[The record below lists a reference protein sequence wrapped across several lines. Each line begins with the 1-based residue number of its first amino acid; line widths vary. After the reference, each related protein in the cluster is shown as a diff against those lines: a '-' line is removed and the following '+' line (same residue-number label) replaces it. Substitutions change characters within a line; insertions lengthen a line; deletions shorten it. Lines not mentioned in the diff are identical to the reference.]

1 MIEKLQLKTN
11 VKLGTLATHL
21 KFVGGIVPNEN
32 GRLPRTDT
40 GEIVIV
46 DGISRLKKLSPI
58 ELNATQFSYFPGL
71 NEDDVSEVIS
81 RLKAIGLEIQ
91 FILMVGGAD
100 PMNPEDEDAVADM
113 LLAGVETAKKH
124 NISICSSTSIEEWMQ
139 EGATPKEGS
148 DYQAAIEQNVKLH
161 SRVFSEGGI
170 ADSCIKEWHIEF
182 LRSIEFQTFTNLQKA
197 WDIVE
202 AMDEG
207 VGQKFFKVLIDTAH
221 CGDSD
226 LSMEENIEIIH
237 AIGKTDQLGI
247 FHASSPTTRG
257 CLSTDDGWISAL
269 LRACA
274 ETGKLEYVL
283 VEAFHHE
290 DEALAPL
297 RERVEGHGI
306 DTTDGRTYDE
316 LMLDGVVDIARR
328 INNLSARNI
337 L

>member
-1 MIEKLQLKTN
+1 MTEKLKVKGN
-11 VKLGTLATHL
+11 IKLGTLATHL
-21 KFVGGIVPNEN
+21 TFAGGIVPNED
-32 GRLPRTDT
+32 GRLPRTES
-40 GEIVIV
+40 GEIKIV
-46 DGISRLKKLSPI
+46 DGISRLKEISKI

-81 RLKAIGLEIQ
+81 KLRNIGLEIQ

-100 PMNPEDEDAVADM
+100 PMNPKDADAVADM

-139 EGATPKEGS
+139 EGASPKKGEH
-148 DYQAAIEQNVKLH
+148 YEAAIEQNVKLH

-170 ADSCIKEWHIEF
+170 ANSCIREWHIEF
-182 LRSIEFQTFTNLQKA
+182 LRSIEFETFTNLQKA
-197 WDIVE
+197 WDIVN

-226 LSMEENIEIIH
+226 LSVDKNIEIIH
-237 AIGKTDQLGI
+237 AIGRADQLGI

-283 VEAFHHE
+283 VEIFHHA
-290 DEALAPL
+290 DEGLAPL
-297 RERVEGHGI
+297 RERVKGHGV
-306 DTTDGRTYDE
+306 DTTDGRSYDQ
-316 LMLDGVVDIARR
+316 LMLDGVSDMARR
-328 INNLSARNI
+328 LNNLTARQI